1 MHFNYMQISKTGELI
16 VPASV
21 VIKQADLKSTIFC
34 GDDKSNNTEN
44 YAVHKNLFGIYQYR

>member
-1 MHFNYMQISKTGELI
+1 MHFNYMQISKNGELI

-21 VIKQADLKSTIFC
+21 VIKQSDLKSTIFC
-34 GDDKSNNTEN
+34 GDDKSNNTEK